1 MSVRGIILMSLIE
14 VMSATH
20 CGWYHYFHL
29 ETLNLISPE
38 KDLSFLL
45 LGYRCDVISCVK
57 LPSVSSEIAFIKI
70 RFLAG
75 LFALVKNSCFCQEIT
90 QMWTTILSKM
100 TSLLEFVIPHCDEWL
115 YVNWT
120 QTRIEKREP

>member
-14 VMSATH
+14 AVSATH

-29 ETLNLISPE
+29 EILNLISLE

-57 LPSVSSEIAFIKI
+57 LLSVSSEIALVKI
-70 RFLAG
+70 RFLAR
-75 LFALVKNSCFCQEIT
+75 LFALVKSSCFCQEIT
-90 QMWTTILSKM
+90 QMWTAILSKM
-100 TSLLEFVIPHCDEWL
+100 TSLLEFVIPHCDEWF
-115 YVNWT
+115 YVKWT
-120 QTRIEKREP
+120 QTRIEKGEP